1 MERVATGI
9 PGLDELIEGGFPKG
23 STILVSG
30 SAGTGKTILSMQYL
44 YAGATQYNEKGVFV
58 SLESNIDNLIW
69 NMESFGWKLKEL
81 QQNQKLS
88 IYRLR
93 IGEIFEPVSIREQIS
108 KELDHIAEIVKTI
121 DAKRLVID
129 PTTAFGIWFERAMLR
144 NVLFNFTDKI
154 RELGCTTILTSETKN
169 RKDEFSA
176 FGVEEFIADGVI

>member
-1 MERVATGI
+1 
-9 PGLDELIEGGFPKG
+9 
-23 STILVSG
+23 
-30 SAGTGKTILSMQYL
+30 
-44 YAGATQYNEKGVFV
+44 
-58 SLESNIDNLIW
+58 
-69 NMESFGWKLKEL
+69 
-81 QQNQKLS
+81 
-88 IYRLR
+88 RLR

-176 FGVEEFIADGVI
+176 FGVEGFIADGVIALYFFPPHRNLFIRKMRGTNHDKNVHPFQITEKGIEINAKETVLWEALR